1 MAQTGMYYNELIM
14 PNFQIR
20 NYLQGRLYKKL
31 ATNRRYCLSFYI
43 SLADGSGYAIKEV
56 AAYLDNGSIDTTKA
70 CSSPLIQF
78 HPQIINAIGIV
89 SDTLN
94 WIKIEGTFIANGN
107 ESFITIGNFNNKAGT
122 TILAMPIDSQFE
134 SSAWRYAIYLVD
146 DVSVIE
152 SDLPAYAGPDKH
164 VGKGDSVYI
173 GRPKE
178 VGLECTWSA
187 LGSTAII
194 GTGAGIWVK
203 PAVTTSYVVTQ
214 TLCGTVKKDTVR
226 VEVWAAGV
234 HSVNGQA
241 QQYMLSPNPGNG
253 IIQLSQTAIDVLPV
267 SLSVHESSGRQV
279 YSGSISFHD
288 GQASLDAAGLSPG
301 FYILQLRDGHGNAY
315 ALRYVRQ

>member
-1 MAQTGMYYNELIM
+1 V
-14 PNFQIR
+14 
-20 NYLQGRLYKKL
+20 
-31 ATNRRYCLSFYI
+31 SFYVCLIDAAGFAVKEI
-43 SLADGSGYAIKEV
+43 SAC
-56 AAYLDNGSIDTTKA
+56 LDNGSIDTAAA
-70 CSSPLIQF
+70 CGLPQTRYI
-78 HPQIINAIGIV
+78 PQITNPGGIV
-89 SDTLN
+89 SDTMN
-94 WIKIEGTFIANGN
+94 WTKIEGSFVANGA
-107 ESFITIGNFNNKAGT
+107 ESFITIGNFRNKAGT
-122 TILAMPIDSQFE
+122 TAMLVPADIRFTTGGVHYS
-134 SSAWRYAIYLVD
+134 IYLVD

-152 SDLPAYAGPDKH
+152 SDLPADAGPDKH

-178 VGLECTWSA
+178 VGLECTWS
-187 LGSTAII
+187 LSGSTAII

-203 PAVTTSYVVTQ
+203 PAATTSYVVTQ

>member
-1 MAQTGMYYNELIM
+1 MSWT
-14 PNFQIR
+14 R
-20 NYLQGRLYKKL
+20 
-31 ATNRRYCLSFYI
+31 
-43 SLADGSGYAIKEV
+43 
-56 AAYLDNGSIDTTKA
+56 
-70 CSSPLIQF
+70 
-78 HPQIINAIGIV
+78 
-89 SDTLN
+89 
-94 WIKIEGTFIANGN
+94 IEGSFVANGT
-107 ESFITIGNFNNKAGT
+107 ERFITIGNFKNKTGT
-122 TILAMPIDSQFE
+122 TIMEVPADTRFTTGGVHYSG
-134 SSAWRYAIYLVD
+134 YLVD
-146 DVSVIE
+146 DVSIIE
-152 SDLPAYAGPDKH
+152 SDVPASAGPDKH

-178 VGLECTWSA
+178 VGLECTWSV
-187 LGSTAII
+187 LDSSSVI

-288 GQASLDAAGLSPG
+288 GQASLDVTSLSPG
-301 FYILQLRDGHGNAY
+301 FYILQLRDGHGNGY
-315 ALRYVRQ
+315 ALRYVRR